1 MQLMNI
7 FPLAQEIRVYRQGE
21 CRSYV
26 CGEKF
31 EEIVAE
37 WNAMTASALP
47 MPAYG
52 VSIDSETVRA
62 LAGGVWVEFRYSAP
76 MTCEDMPF
84 ERLLIEVQ
92 PQFMGFN
99 VIRYNSDGG
108 YAGRC
113 YYIDLN
119 GRNMGK
125 FYECLA

>member
-1 MQLMNI
+1 MNI
-7 FPLAQEIRVYRQGE
+7 FPQAQEIRVYRQGE
-21 CRSYV
+21 CQSYA

-37 WNAMTASALP
+37 WNAMTISALP

-62 LAGGVWVEFRYSAP
+62 LAGGVWVEFCYSAP
-76 MTCEDMPF
+76 MVYDGMPF

-92 PQFMGFN
+92 PQFMSFN

-108 YAGRC
+108 YVGRR

-119 GRNMGK
+119 GNNMSK
-125 FYECLA
+125 FYECLIE